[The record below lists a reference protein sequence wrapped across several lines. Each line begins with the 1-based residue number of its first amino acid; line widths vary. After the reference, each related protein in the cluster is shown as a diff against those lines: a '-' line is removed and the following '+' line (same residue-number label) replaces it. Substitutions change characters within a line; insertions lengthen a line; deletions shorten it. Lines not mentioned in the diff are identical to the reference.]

1 LSDKPETPEAS
12 GASERSEPQVDM
24 QAGIAAALESFVP
37 SNVHSDKA
45 LPDLIRYVD
54 LLLEANRTVN
64 LVSRK
69 DTEKHVLRFVR
80 ESLFLAGALAVDAER
95 FESLERPISLLD
107 IGSGGGFP
115 GMVVKI
121 VLPGVETILVD
132 ATRKKASFLASVA
145 KELDLSNC
153 SILWARTE
161 DLLNP
166 AHQAHRPE
174 FKHGFEWV
182 TTKAVGSLEH
192 STRLALPFLCVG
204 GAHWTFKGAGL
215 QEELASCQRL
225 FKQTRL
231 QRLQAHPVPGE
242 TDSWV
247 VGIRRLAP
255 AGSRG

>member
-1 LSDKPETPEAS
+1 MSETPEVSLS
-12 GASERSEPQVDM
+12 GSMSTTLSS
-24 QAGIAAALESFVP
+24 GIATALEAFVP
-37 SNVHSDKA
+37 PNVHSENA
-45 LPDLIRYVD
+45 LRDLLRYVEM
-54 LLLEANRTVN
+54 LLEANRMVN

-80 ESLFLAGALAVDAER
+80 ESLFLAGALVADAER
-95 FESLERPISLLD
+95 FSSLERPISLLD

-121 VLPGVETILVD
+121 VLPGVETVLLD
-132 ATRKKASFLASVA
+132 STRKKATFLASVA
-145 KELDLSNC
+145 KELDLSDC
-153 SILWARTE
+153 SILWAHTE
-161 DLLNP
+161 DLLQE

-204 GAHWTFKGAGL
+204 GAHWTFKGSGL

-231 QRLQAHPVPGE
+231 QRLQSHAIPGE

-247 VGIRRLAP
+247 LGLRRLP
-255 AGSRG
+255 PS